1 MVSGNRV
8 KACEVIHGIEDP
20 PKLSEDD
27 THRESLLFKAS
38 SGVCFK

>member
-20 PKLSEDD
+20 PKLSDD